1 MSTISVLGILLE
13 NIAIKEHQID
23 ITKTHN
29 NIEPS
34 CAPHTAENLYTFSK
48 LIFELFATY
57 LKEKSSI
64 KKA

>member
-1 MSTISVLGILLE
+1 MSIIIVFGIFLDSKII
-13 NIAIKEHQID
+13 NEHQID
-23 ITKTHN
+23 ITRTHN

-34 CAPHTAENLYTFSK
+34 WAPHTAENLYIFSRS
-48 LIFELFATY
+48 IFELLATY